1 MIHFHLWVPGTK
13 LGSMTRRMF
22 FLALIAA
29 LAAPLGGCGRK
40 ASPESPPGSDHP
52 RRYPTQ

>member
-1 MIHFHLWVPGTK
+1 
-13 LGSMTRRMF
+13 MF

-40 ASPESPPGSDHP
+40 ATLELPPGSDHP
-52 RRYPTQ
+52 RRFPTQ